1 MVVEVERVVEV
12 EADIDDVWEALADP
26 ERRARGISIVET
38 YRVEGEEFVWE
49 VALPLPMVRRTISV
63 RTRDVQREP
72 PTFVRFVGESKAFD
86 VTGEHELEE
95 IDGGTRVRAL
105 FSVDGKLPGVETFFE
120 RNVDDELQNLLES
133 AGAEASGATE
143 E

>member
-12 EADIDDVWEALADP
+12 EADIDAVWEALADP
-26 ERRARGISIVET
+26 ERRARGISIVES
-38 YRVEGEEFVWE
+38 YRVEGEEFIWE
-49 VALPLPMVRRTISV
+49 VALPLPMVRRTVSV
-63 RTRDVQREP
+63 RTRDAQREP
-72 PTFVRFVGESKAFD
+72 PTFVRFVGTSKAFD

-95 IDGGTRVRAL
+95 TDGGTRVRAL

-133 AGAEASGATE
+133 AGAEAQGTTE

>member
-1 MVVEVERVVEV
+1 MVVEVERVVDV
-12 EADIDDVWEALADP
+12 DADIEDVWEALADP
-26 ERRARGISIVET
+26 ERRARGISVVES

-49 VALPLPMVRRTISV
+49 VALPLPLIRSTISV
-63 RTRDVQREP
+63 RTHDVRREP

-120 RNVDDELQNLLES
+120 KNVDGELQNLLES
-133 AGAEASGATE
+133 AGADAGGETE